1 MNEKNLPD
9 DIASKSLNELTDL
22 ADEIIKNLENRNNL
36 ENTSEDYANLLKINR
51 LIEKK
56 FQKNFKEIS
65 DKTIFKIKD
74 IKSNKNAKSTG
85 RKSGAKDSAER
96 AAAEKKET
104 FGQRFAKERKAA
116 KKRGD
121 ELTHVFTY
129 KGKKYSTRNEK
140 EEATSSI
147 SQNTSNKKNR

>member
-22 ADEIIKNLENRNNL
+22 ADEIIKNLENKNNL

-65 DKTIFKIKD
+65 DKTNFKIKD
-74 IKSNKNAKSTG
+74 IKSNKNAK
-85 RKSGAKDSAER
+85 KVK
-96 AAAEKKET
+96 
-104 FGQRFAKERKAA
+104 
-116 KKRGD
+116 
-121 ELTHVFTY
+121 
-129 KGKKYSTRNEK
+129 
-140 EEATSSI
+140 
-147 SQNTSNKKNR
+147 

>member
-36 ENTSEDYANLLKINR
+36 ENTSEDYASLLKINR

-74 IKSNKNAKSTG
+74 IKLNKNAK
-85 RKSGAKDSAER
+85 KIK
-96 AAAEKKET
+96 
-104 FGQRFAKERKAA
+104 
-116 KKRGD
+116 
-121 ELTHVFTY
+121 
-129 KGKKYSTRNEK
+129 
-140 EEATSSI
+140 
-147 SQNTSNKKNR
+147 

>member
-22 ADEIIKNLENRNNL
+22 ADEIIVNLENRNNL
-36 ENTSEDYANLLKINR
+36 ENTSEDYTNLLKINR

-74 IKSNKNAKSTG
+74 IKSNKNAK
-85 RKSGAKDSAER
+85 KVK
-96 AAAEKKET
+96 
-104 FGQRFAKERKAA
+104 
-116 KKRGD
+116 
-121 ELTHVFTY
+121 
-129 KGKKYSTRNEK
+129 
-140 EEATSSI
+140 
-147 SQNTSNKKNR
+147 

>member
-65 DKTIFKIKD
+65 DKTNFKIKY
-74 IKSNKNAKSTG
+74 IKSNKNAK
-85 RKSGAKDSAER
+85 KVK
-96 AAAEKKET
+96 
-104 FGQRFAKERKAA
+104 
-116 KKRGD
+116 
-121 ELTHVFTY
+121 
-129 KGKKYSTRNEK
+129 
-140 EEATSSI
+140 
-147 SQNTSNKKNR
+147 

>member
-22 ADEIIKNLENRNNL
+22 ADEIIKNLENENNL

-65 DKTIFKIKD
+65 DKTNFKIKD
-74 IKSNKNAKSTG
+74 IKSNKNAK
-85 RKSGAKDSAER
+85 KVK
-96 AAAEKKET
+96 
-104 FGQRFAKERKAA
+104 
-116 KKRGD
+116 
-121 ELTHVFTY
+121 
-129 KGKKYSTRNEK
+129 
-140 EEATSSI
+140 
-147 SQNTSNKKNR
+147 

>member
-56 FQKNFKEIS
+56 FQKDFKEIS
-65 DKTIFKIKD
+65 YKTIFKIKD
-74 IKSNKNAKSTG
+74 IKSNKNAK
-85 RKSGAKDSAER
+85 KVK
-96 AAAEKKET
+96 
-104 FGQRFAKERKAA
+104 
-116 KKRGD
+116 
-121 ELTHVFTY
+121 
-129 KGKKYSTRNEK
+129 
-140 EEATSSI
+140 
-147 SQNTSNKKNR
+147 

>member
-9 DIASKSLNELTDL
+9 DITSKSLNELTDL

-65 DKTIFKIKD
+65 DKRIFKIKD
-74 IKSNKNAKSTG
+74 IKSNKNAK
-85 RKSGAKDSAER
+85 KVK
-96 AAAEKKET
+96 
-104 FGQRFAKERKAA
+104 
-116 KKRGD
+116 
-121 ELTHVFTY
+121 
-129 KGKKYSTRNEK
+129 
-140 EEATSSI
+140 
-147 SQNTSNKKNR
+147 

>member
-65 DKTIFKIKD
+65 DKTIFKIKV
-74 IKSNKNAKSTG
+74 IKSNKNAK
-85 RKSGAKDSAER
+85 KVK
-96 AAAEKKET
+96 
-104 FGQRFAKERKAA
+104 
-116 KKRGD
+116 
-121 ELTHVFTY
+121 
-129 KGKKYSTRNEK
+129 
-140 EEATSSI
+140 
-147 SQNTSNKKNR
+147 

>member
-56 FQKNFKEIS
+56 FQKKIKEIS

-74 IKSNKNAKSTG
+74 IKSNKN
-85 RKSGAKDSAER
+85 
-96 AAAEKKET
+96 EKKV
-104 FGQRFAKERKAA
+104 K
-116 KKRGD
+116 
-121 ELTHVFTY
+121 
-129 KGKKYSTRNEK
+129 
-140 EEATSSI
+140 
-147 SQNTSNKKNR
+147 

>member
-36 ENTSEDYANLLKINR
+36 ENSSEDYANLLKINR

-65 DKTIFKIKD
+65 DKTNFKIKD
-74 IKSNKNAKSTG
+74 IKSNKNAK
-85 RKSGAKDSAER
+85 KVK
-96 AAAEKKET
+96 
-104 FGQRFAKERKAA
+104 
-116 KKRGD
+116 
-121 ELTHVFTY
+121 
-129 KGKKYSTRNEK
+129 
-140 EEATSSI
+140 
-147 SQNTSNKKNR
+147 

>member
-65 DKTIFKIKD
+65 DKTMFKIKD
-74 IKSNKNAKSTG
+74 IKSNKNAK
-85 RKSGAKDSAER
+85 KVK
-96 AAAEKKET
+96 
-104 FGQRFAKERKAA
+104 
-116 KKRGD
+116 
-121 ELTHVFTY
+121 
-129 KGKKYSTRNEK
+129 
-140 EEATSSI
+140 
-147 SQNTSNKKNR
+147 

>member
-22 ADEIIKNLENRNNL
+22 ADQIIKNLENENNL

-65 DKTIFKIKD
+65 DKTSFKIKD
-74 IKSNKNAKSTG
+74 IKSNKNAK
-85 RKSGAKDSAER
+85 KIK
-96 AAAEKKET
+96 
-104 FGQRFAKERKAA
+104 
-116 KKRGD
+116 
-121 ELTHVFTY
+121 
-129 KGKKYSTRNEK
+129 
-140 EEATSSI
+140 
-147 SQNTSNKKNR
+147 